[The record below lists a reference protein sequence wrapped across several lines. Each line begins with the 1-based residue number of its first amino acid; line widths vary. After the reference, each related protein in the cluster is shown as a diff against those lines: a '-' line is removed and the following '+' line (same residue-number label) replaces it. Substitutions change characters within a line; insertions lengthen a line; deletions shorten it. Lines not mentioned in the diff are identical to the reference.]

1 MVEVIPSIIGIELAS
16 NEMRDLI
23 QALKEEDS

>member
-1 MVEVIPSIIGIELAS
+1 VEVIPSIIGIELAS
-16 NEMRDLI
+16 SEMRDLI

>member
-1 MVEVIPSIIGIELAS
+1 VEVIPSIIGIELAS
-16 NEMRDLI
+16 NEMRDLR